1 MTSIFQVDSIIN
13 PIILLSSIF
22 LVDIIYSLGLL
33 SLHTS
38 QVVST

>member
-1 MTSIFQVDSIIN
+1 MTSILQVDSIIN
-13 PIILLSSIF
+13 PIIHLSSIF
-22 LVDIIYSLGLL
+22 LVDIIYSLVLL